1 MAVSINM
8 PKLGLQMHSGL
19 ITEWYV
25 KEGDKVEIG
34 IPVFAIETDKLVTDV
49 EATATGIVLKI
60 VAQAGEEIEITK
72 PCCYVGE
79 EGEALRLEET
89 QSPAPVKISEKQPV
103 SITPLAKK
111 MAKEYNVDYTN
122 IKGSGAGGRI
132 QKEDI
137 LAFLD
142 ERKSEPE
149 IECIEKRN
157 TEEAEYRPVSA
168 MRKTIG
174 KRLAESKREIPHV
187 YFQNEVDATQLLH
200 AKKIFSDRAL
210 LKNGNKLTINHIIL
224 KCTAFVLAEFRDINA
239 RLADDRIAYFPHVNL
254 GMAVSVQNGLLVP
267 VIRNAEEK
275 SLLEISKEAF
285 ELAKKARDGKLM
297 PEEYEDGTFTVSNLG
312 AAGIDGFQAII
323 NPPEAGILAIGAIK
337 EKPAVIDGQI
347 VIRPMMTL
355 AGSFDHRL
363 IDGETAAKFMA
374 RISEVLE
381 EVAWLAL

>member
-1 MAVSINM
+1 M
-8 PKLGLQMHSGL
+8 
-19 ITEWYV
+19 
-25 KEGDKVEIG
+25 
-34 IPVFAIETDKLVTDV
+34 
-49 EATATGIVLKI
+49 LKI
-60 VAQAGEEIEITK
+60 LAQAGEEIEITK

-89 QSPAPVKISEKQPV
+89 QSPAPVKISEKPPI

-149 IECIEKRN
+149 IECIEKRKP
-157 TEEAEYRPVSA
+157 EEAEYRPVSA

-174 KRLAESKREIPHV
+174 KRRAESKRESPHV

-355 AGSFDHRL
+355 TGSFDHRL

>member
-1 MAVSINM
+1 M
-8 PKLGLQMHSGL
+8 SGK
-19 ITEWYV
+19 
-25 KEGDKVEIG
+25 KER
-34 IPVFAIETDKLVTDV
+34 
-49 EATATGIVLKI
+49 
-60 VAQAGEEIEITK
+60 
-72 PCCYVGE
+72 PCVW
-79 EGEALRLEET
+79 EET

-267 VIRNAEEK
+267 VILNAEEK